1 MKDIWVER
9 INSGDKISSSTLI
22 ELRDYWLEKRQSRM
36 FPARA
41 DIDPVEFPK
50 LLSQIALVDVT
61 YDPLRFRFRLVGTT
75 ITAISERDATG
86 HYVDEKL
93 YGERTEN
100 MQWAFKTCTR
110 TKAPVAVR
118 EQVQFVKKERLVIEA
133 LVLPMGEKDDRV
145 DMILICLET
154 IHSLEKAPAMGTSL
168 TLDWSG

>member
-9 INSGDKISSSTLI
+9 INSGDKISSNTLI
-22 ELRDYWLEKRQSRM
+22 ELRDYWLEKRRSRE

-50 LLSQIALVDVT
+50 LLAQIALVDVT
-61 YDPLRFRFRLVGTT
+61 YNPLRFRYRLIGTT

-86 HYVDEKL
+86 HYIDENL

-100 MQWAFKTCTR
+100 MQWAFKICAR

-118 EQVQFVKKERLVIEA
+118 EQVQFVKKKRVVIEV
-133 LVLPMGEKDDRV
+133 LVLPMGETDDRV
-145 DMILICLET
+145 DMALLCLET
-154 IHSLEKAPAMGTSL
+154 IHSPEKAPATGTSL